1 MNIKSLLS
9 AALVATVLV
18 WYASAQADNVAGKSA
33 RPIDERVLKG
43 TYVFAGRVLIN
54 PVAAPNVPANPPR
67 LPVDCFVIGE
77 FRFDGQGRIKRRA
90 EIRCP
95 ATQNLLLTGLGM
107 PAPTGEPNP
116 AQLIATSSTFT
127 AEGTYRIGADG
138 WGSFADTGT
147 FRLGPVPGN
156 PMSSAGR
163 FTVASLRGG
172 IARELVVLI
181 DHQSLQGPG
190 APMLVNS
197 DIGAS
202 FVARRR

>member
-1 MNIKSLLS
+1 MNIKLLFSTAAMITLLAGGS
-9 AALVATVLV
+9 ATLADDATV
-18 WYASAQADNVAGKSA
+18 KSA
-33 RPIDERVLKG
+33 GPIDESALNG

-77 FRFDGQGRIKRRA
+77 FRFDGLGAIKRRA

-95 ATQNLLLTGLGM
+95 ATENLLLTWLGM
-107 PAPTGEPNP
+107 PAPVGEPTP
-116 AQLIATSSTFT
+116 PELTASSSTLT
-127 AEGTYRIGADG
+127 AQGTYQLGADG
-138 WGSFADTGT
+138 WGSFEDTGK

-172 IARELVVLI
+172 IAREVVVLI
-181 DHQSLQGPG
+181 DQQSLQGPG
-190 APMLVNS
+190 APMLANS